1 MVILM
6 LVLITLNVFL
16 AIVHLSTGMWWW
28 IIIHVVL
35 AIVLFKQTED
45 MF

>member
-6 LVLITLNVFL
+6 LVLITLNVLF
-16 AIVHLSTGMWWW
+16 AIVHLFTGMWWW
-28 IIIHVVL
+28 FIIHVVL
-35 AIVLFKQTED
+35 AVVLFKQAED

>member
-1 MVILM
+1 MVIII
-6 LVLITLNVFL
+6 LVLITLNAMMAL
-16 AIVHLSTGMWWW
+16 LHLFTGMWWW

-35 AIVLFKQTED
+35 AVVLFKQAED